1 MVEAGNPRWRGDHP
15 RHDPPE
21 LIGLLPDDAPKYAK
35 PIDTYP
41 ASRVVCDSE
50 FVLRITLGE
59 MPIEDGFWIGLPDDL
74 SHLSLGELFA
84 RVFPSDPLLQQPFL
98 ERLDVDGNPDLL
110 DMYEALVEIFA
121 RAELGLCTVETYV
134 NHGPKLT
141 DSTAVRRHVNMDAAA
156 PPVLDLVLEQRF
168 SAIDYAVRRGD
179 FADEAEALAWMRS
192 RVLLYFLGALDYVL
206 SPEPVDGAD
215 AALLPIAQTLV
226 DEGLIERPAALGQFE
241 VSETGMEALHEMTAE
256 AENVI
261 ERYEVFADVLYDPET
276 GECDFG
282 TGMGTDL
289 RIPVYEAE
297 GLSAARAVLLV
308 ELCDGELARM
318 DGDWRTAIHEREFFE
333 GMLLP
338 VVERPLFDAED
349 LDAIIDA
356 GFEFMEG
363 QVREAALA
371 DEDAQLRRSID
382 LY

>member
-1 MVEAGNPRWRGDHP
+1 M
-15 RHDPPE
+15 
-21 LIGLLPDDAPKYAK
+21 PDDAPKYAK
-35 PIDTYP
+35 PIDTGP

-84 RVFPSDPLLQQPFL
+84 RVFPSDPLLQQPVL
-98 ERLDVDGNPDLL
+98 ERLDVDGNPDLP
-110 DMYEALVEIFA
+110 DMYAALVEIFV

-134 NHGPKLT
+134 NHGPKLD
-141 DSTAVRRHVNMDAAA
+141 DSAVVNQHMSMDAAA
-156 PPVLDLVLEQRF
+156 SPVLDLVLEQRF

-179 FADEAEALAWMRS
+179 FAGHEEALAWMRS
-192 RVLLYFLGALDYVL
+192 RVLLYFLGELDCALPPD
-206 SPEPVDGAD
+206 PDDDRD
-215 AALLPIAQTLV
+215 AALLPIARSLV
-226 DEGLIERPAALGQFE
+226 DEGLIELPAGSGPFE
-241 VSETGMEALHEMTAE
+241 ITDTGREAIYGMIAE
-256 AENVI
+256 AETAI
-261 ERYEVFADVLYDPET
+261 ERCEVFADVLYDSDT

-282 TGMGTDL
+282 TGMGIDL

-297 GLSAARAVLLV
+297 GLSAARVVLLV

-318 DGDWRTAIHEREFFE
+318 DDDWRTAIHEREFFE
-333 GMLLP
+333 ALLLP
-338 VVERPLFDAED
+338 VVERPLVDEGD